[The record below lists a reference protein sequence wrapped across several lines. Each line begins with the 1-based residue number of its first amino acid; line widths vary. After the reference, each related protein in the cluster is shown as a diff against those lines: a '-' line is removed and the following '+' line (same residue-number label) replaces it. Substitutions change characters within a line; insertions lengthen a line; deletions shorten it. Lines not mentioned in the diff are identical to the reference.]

1 MVKPFKNES
10 LNLQTFHTLVQ
21 LDMNMTLNILALRY
35 KNMMHKNM
43 VLKKYIEKNCFLC
56 QLKCFCWRWN
66 TTCNKLPSMK
76 TRYPQNTN
84 GSQRMDLIK
93 KKGNFKELM
102 SKIYKR

>member
-43 VLKKYIEKNCFLC
+43 VLKNYIEKNRFVSIERFLPEMEYNM
-56 QLKCFCWRWN
+56 Q
-66 TTCNKLPSMK
+66 
-76 TRYPQNTN
+76 
-84 GSQRMDLIK
+84 
-93 KKGNFKELM
+93 
-102 SKIYKR
+102 

>member
-43 VLKKYIEKNCFLC
+43 VLKKYIEKNCLC
-56 QLKCFCWRWN
+56 VNWN
-66 TTCNKLPSMK
+66 VFVGDGIQHAINYLAWKQDIP
-76 TRYPQNTN
+76 RIQ
-84 GSQRMDLIK
+84 MDHKEWTWLK
-93 KKGNFKELM
+93 KKEI
-102 SKIYKR
+102 SKN